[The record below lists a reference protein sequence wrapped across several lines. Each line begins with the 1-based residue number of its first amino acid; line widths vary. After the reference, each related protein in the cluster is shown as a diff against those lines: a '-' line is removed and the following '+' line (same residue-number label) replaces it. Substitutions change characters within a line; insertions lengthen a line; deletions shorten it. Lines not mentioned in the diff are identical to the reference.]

1 MNWSSVLPDWLAF
14 WPRKVYFTKFSNL
27 NLYVYQEL
35 SPTKISSDVYN
46 CCCSVTSH
54 VWFFATQWTAAHQA
68 SLSHTISWN
77 LPKFMSIAS
86 AMPSSHLI
94 LWHSLLLSFSLNS
107 VAQLCLAI
115 CDTQDFST
123 PGFPV
128 HHQLPDLAQ
137 THAYQV
143 GDTTQPSYLLT
154 IPFSSWPQFLL
165 ASGSFPM
172 SQLFAWGGQSTG
184 VSALASFLP
193 MNTQDWSPSEWT
205 GWIVHFKKHVVMEI
219 IKITTITLTLMH
231 QVLLWVRSVPSMLQ
245 SRES

>member
-94 LWHSLLLSFSLNS
+94 LWHSLLLSVSLNS

-154 IPFSSWPQFLL
+154 STSPPAFHL
-165 ASGSFPM
+165 
-172 SQLFAWGGQSTG
+172 SQHQGLFQ
-184 VSALASFLP
+184 
-193 MNTQDWSPSEWT
+193 
-205 GWIVHFKKHVVMEI
+205 
-219 IKITTITLTLMH
+219 
-231 QVLLWVRSVPSMLQ
+231 
-245 SRES
+245 

>member
-35 SPTKISSDVYN
+35 SPTKISNDVYN

-54 VWFFATQWTAAHQA
+54 VWLFATQWTAACQA

-86 AMPSSHLI
+86 VMPSSHLI
-94 LWHSLLLSFSLNS
+94 RWHPLLLSFSLNS
-107 VAQLCLAI
+107 VAQLCLTI

-137 THAYQV
+137 THVYRVSDA
-143 GDTTQPSYLLT
+143 TQPSYLLT
-154 IPFSSWPQFLL
+154 STSPPAFHLSQHQSLFQWVSSLYHVTKVLELQHQWFQWVFRTDFL
-165 ASGSFPM
+165 
-172 SQLFAWGGQSTG
+172 
-184 VSALASFLP
+184 
-193 MNTQDWSPSEWT
+193 
-205 GWIVHFKKHVVMEI
+205 
-219 IKITTITLTLMH
+219 
-231 QVLLWVRSVPSMLQ
+231 
-245 SRES
+245 

>member
-107 VAQLCLAI
+107 VAQLCLTI

-154 IPFSSWPQFLL
+154 STSPPAFHLSQHQGLFQWVSSLYHVTKVLELQHQCFQWILRTDFL
-165 ASGSFPM
+165 
-172 SQLFAWGGQSTG
+172 
-184 VSALASFLP
+184 
-193 MNTQDWSPSEWT
+193 
-205 GWIVHFKKHVVMEI
+205 
-219 IKITTITLTLMH
+219 
-231 QVLLWVRSVPSMLQ
+231 
-245 SRES
+245 